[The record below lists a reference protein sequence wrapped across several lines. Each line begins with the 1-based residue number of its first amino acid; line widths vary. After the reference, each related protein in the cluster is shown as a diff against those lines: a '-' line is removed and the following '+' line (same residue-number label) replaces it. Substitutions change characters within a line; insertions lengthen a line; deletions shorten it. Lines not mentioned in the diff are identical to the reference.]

1 MRANQRLINGAV
13 SMILKVFRVGKDCK
27 HESRWRESMISN
39 SMESCPL
46 WLMYKDHKNWT
57 SSRGTPPPTCPVMGG
72 NSGMN
77 THLSELLSWL
87 LEPLANSMMNK
98 SSEVI
103 SDKHLKNKID
113 KLNVINKE

>member
-1 MRANQRLINGAV
+1 
-13 SMILKVFRVGKDCK
+13 
-27 HESRWRESMISN
+27 
-39 SMESCPL
+39 
-46 WLMYKDHKNWT
+46 
-57 SSRGTPPPTCPVMGG
+57 
-72 NSGMN
+72 MN

-113 KLNVINKE
+113 KLNIINKEWVPETDVESPIGESKVMADLLADCVDVKSA